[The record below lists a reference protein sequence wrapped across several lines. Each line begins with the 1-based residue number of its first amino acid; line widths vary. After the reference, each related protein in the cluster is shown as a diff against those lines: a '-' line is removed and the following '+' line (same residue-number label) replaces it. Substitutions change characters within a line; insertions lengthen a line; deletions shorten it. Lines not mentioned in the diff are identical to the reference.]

1 MRYLLLILLP
11 ANIFAA
17 AFSYSG
23 DWRAEVANYHNLSLS
38 KTNAG
43 QVSGDYLDPTNAN
56 YNPNAVSHTKTYWL
70 QRFKLKPDL
79 IVYDNVR
86 VNSEW
91 ILLAGSALNSTSL
104 GGQTGN
110 YSAGTVMGSDNI
122 QAKLFIKRLWLDWSS
137 DWGVF
142 QMGRQPFNFGLG
154 MTYNS
159 GDGLWD
165 YYGESVDR
173 ISYKLMMGSVSL
185 KFGYEILSEGAVNYY
200 NDDQNGFMA
209 EFGYNEPE
217 SNVDMG
223 FSWHMY
229 FASGQRRVHT
239 YDVFQKKLFPT
250 TGITIGWEAAYQKG
264 SMPDQNGNNTM
275 DQVQAFGLLFDFLWK
290 PGASEFGLK
299 TGMATGD
306 NNPGDGKY
314 YTFSFS
320 RAYKIAMLLFNEDLG
335 IAGDSVHGSQ
345 GIGADFNG
353 LGTIFIAPTFAYTF
367 MDSLKVGTTFA
378 YAMTQKRPSAGA
390 NNTNKKS
397 LGSELDIDATYKW
410 KENLETGLRMGWFF
424 PSGYFASRATAMG
437 IMATV
442 ALTF

>member
-1 MRYLLLILLP
+1 MRFFLLLLLP

-23 DWRAEVANYHNLSLS
+23 DWRAEVANYHDISLS

-43 QVSGDYLDPTNAN
+43 QVTADYTD
-56 YNPNAVSHTKTYWL
+56 PNAVSHTKTYWL

-86 VNSEW
+86 INSEW
-91 ILLAGSALNSTSL
+91 MLLAGSALNSTSL
-104 GGQTGN
+104 GGQIGN
-110 YSAGTVMGSDNI
+110 YSAGSPMGSDNI
-122 QAKLFIKRLWLDWSS
+122 QAKLFIKRIWLDWSS

-173 ISYKLMMGSVSL
+173 ISYKLMMGSVSFKL
-185 KFGYEILSEGAVNYY
+185 GYEILAEGAVNYY

-223 FSWHMY
+223 FLWHMY
-229 FASGQRRVHT
+229 FASGQRKVHT
-239 YDVFQKKLFPT
+239 YDVFQRKLFPT
-250 TGITIGWEAAYQKG
+250 TGITVGWEAAYQKG
-264 SMPDQNGNNTM
+264 NLPPN
-275 DQVQAFGLLFDFLWK
+275 QVQAFGLLLDFLWK
-290 PGASEFGLK
+290 PGNSELGFK
-299 TGMATGD
+299 TGFATGD
-306 NNPGDGKY
+306 NSASDAKTN
-314 YTFSFS
+314 TFNFS
-320 RAYKIAMLLFNEDLG
+320 RAYKIAMLLFNEDIG
-335 IAGDSVHGSQ
+335 IGGDSVHGSQ

-353 LGTIFIAPTFAYTF
+353 LGAVFFAPTISHTF
-367 MDSLKVGTTFA
+367 MDSLKVGATVA
-378 YAMTQKRPSAGA
+378 YALTQKRPETG
-390 NNTNKKS
+390 TKKKS
-397 LGSELDIDATYKW
+397 LGTELDIDATYKW

-424 PSGYFASRATAMG
+424 PSSYFSERATAMG
-437 IMATV
+437 AMVTV

>member
-1 MRYLLLILLP
+1 MKYFLLLLLLP

-23 DWRAEVANYHNLSLS
+23 DWRAEVAAYHDLSLS
-38 KTNAG
+38 KTNPG
-43 QVSGDYLDPTNAN
+43 QVSADYLDPTNPN
-56 YNPNAVSHTKTYWL
+56 FNPNAVSYTKTYWL

-122 QAKLFIKRLWLDWSS
+122 QAKLFVRRIWLDWAS

-159 GDGLWD
+159 GDNLWD
-165 YYGESVDR
+165 YYGDSVDR
-173 ISYKLMMGSVSL
+173 ISYKLMMGSVAFKL
-185 KFGYEILSEGAVNYY
+185 GYEILSEGAVNYY
-200 NDDQNGFMA
+200 NDDQNGFMT
-209 EFGYNEPE
+209 EFEYNEPE

-223 FSWHMY
+223 FLWHMY
-229 FASGQRRVHT
+229 FASGQRRIHT

-250 TGITIGWEAAYQKG
+250 TGITVGWEAAYQKG
-264 SMPDQNGNNTM
+264 QMPSGTGTM

-290 PGASEFGLK
+290 PGASELGFK
-299 TGMATGD
+299 TGLATGD
-306 NNPGDGKY
+306 NNTGDLKTN
-314 YTFSFS
+314 TFSFS
-320 RAYKIAMLLFNEDLG
+320 RAYKVAMLLFNEDLG

-345 GIGADFNG
+345 GIGKDFNG
-353 LGTIFIAPTFAYTF
+353 LGAIFIAPTFSYTF
-367 MDSLKVGTTFA
+367 MESLKIGATIA
-378 YAMTQKRPSAGA
+378 YAMTQKQPT
-390 NNTNKKS
+390 TNKKS
-397 LGSELDIDATYKW
+397 LGTEFDIDATYKW
-410 KENLETGLRMGWFF
+410 KDNLETGLRMGWFF
-424 PSGYFASRATAMG
+424 PSTYFSSRATAMG
-437 IMATV
+437 TMATV